1 MWHSH
6 ILANVAIFIQCT
18 QIAYRFITES
28 YYFHPLLDIHQ
39 HKQGRGRQGVRPSE
53 ICGGWE
59 NRDHIR
65 HDDDGDGDGVW
76 LWTDNAGWW
85 RNGNTIGDL
94 ILALL
99 NSADAFR

>member
-1 MWHSH
+1 MWG
-6 ILANVAIFIQCT
+6 L
-18 QIAYRFITES
+18 
-28 YYFHPLLDIHQ
+28 
-39 HKQGRGRQGVRPSE
+39 
-53 ICGGWE
+53 GGQ
-59 NRDHIR
+59 DHIR
-65 HDDDGDGDGVW
+65 DDDDDDGDGVW